1 MRVFFLLLLLANL
14 LFLAWNAWI
23 ATPPS
28 RPGQSV
34 RAAEAGPNR
43 LRLVRELPG
52 GDAAG
57 SSAASVPLLPAADC
71 VSAGPF
77 LEQAAAGRTA
87 ARLGALGYVSRL
99 RSGIEDVRVGQWV
112 RVVNLATADDA
123 GNALTALRAAGATD
137 AEVVGDGGSG
147 VVVSLGVFS
156 DAQRAQAA
164 IDLAKRAGYV
174 AEASDRLRT
183 AEVYWLDVDRLANGG
198 LPGPEMLDD
207 AGTPGPEVP
216 LELRAC
222 PAQPAAGG

>member
-1 MRVFFLLLLLANL
+1 MRLLFLLLLLANL

-52 GDAAG
+52 GEVA
-57 SSAASVPLLPAADC
+57 SSPPSAALLLPAADC

-77 LEQAAAGRTA
+77 LDRAAADRTA
-87 ARLGALGYVSRL
+87 ARLVGLGYEARL
-99 RSGIEDVRVGQWV
+99 RSATEEVRVGQWV
-112 RVVNLATADDA
+112 RVVNLASPEDA
-123 GNALTALRAAGATD
+123 AAALAALRAAGAAD

-147 VVVSLGVFS
+147 LLVSLGVFG
-156 DAQRAQAA
+156 DAERTRGAIELAAQ
-164 IDLAKRAGYV
+164 AGYV
-174 AEASDRLRT
+174 AEASDRMRT
-183 AEVYWLDVDRLANGG
+183 AEVFWLDVDRRANGS
-198 LPGPEMLDD
+198 LPGPEAVNE
-207 AGTPGPEVP
+207 AGAPTPELP

>member
-1 MRVFFLLLLLANL
+1 MRVLFLLLLLANL
-14 LFLAWNAWI
+14 LFLAWNEWI

-34 RAAEAGPNR
+34 RATEAGPNR

-52 GDAAG
+52 GEATG
-57 SSAASVPLLPAADC
+57 GSAANVPLMPAADC

-77 LEQAAAGRTA
+77 LDQAAANRTA
-87 ARLGALGYVSRL
+87 ARLGGLGYVSRL

-123 GNALTALRAAGATD
+123 DNALSALRAAGATD
-137 AEVVGDGGSG
+137 AEVVGDDGSG

-156 DAQRAQAA
+156 DAERTLAA
-164 IDLAKRAGYV
+164 IDIARRAGYA

-198 LPGPEMLDD
+198 LPGPEAIDE
-207 AGTPGPEVP
+207 AGTPGSELP

-222 PAQPAAGG
+222 PAQPPAGG